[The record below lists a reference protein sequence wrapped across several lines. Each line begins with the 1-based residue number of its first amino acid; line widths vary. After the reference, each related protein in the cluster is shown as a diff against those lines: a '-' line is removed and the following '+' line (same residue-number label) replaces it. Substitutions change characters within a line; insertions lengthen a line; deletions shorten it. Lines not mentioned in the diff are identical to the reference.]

1 MGLQTPTAKISQSDP
16 IADNY
21 VALLDPPDVVHKK
34 KSKHDRRNI
43 MKTKETKDVTAAAA
57 ADTDAEAECMTDCC
71 VCCCCDTE
79 EECSM
84 EE

>member
-34 KSKHDRRNI
+34 NQN
-43 MKTKETKDVTAAAA
+43 MTGET
-57 ADTDAEAECMTDCC
+57 
-71 VCCCCDTE
+71 
-79 EECSM
+79 S
-84 EE
+84 